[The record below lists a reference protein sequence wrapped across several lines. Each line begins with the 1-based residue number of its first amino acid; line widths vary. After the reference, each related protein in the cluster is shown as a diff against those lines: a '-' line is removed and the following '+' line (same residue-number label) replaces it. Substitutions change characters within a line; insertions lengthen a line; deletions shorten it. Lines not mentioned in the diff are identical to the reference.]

1 MDWRNRKYYVV
12 TFAYDARDMRIRTL
26 KLINGFRIHPY
37 KDIPQQ
43 TDETELRGHYQFII
57 SVPSEGA
64 EAVEHELRKAER
76 RDDFC
81 CWKEVQR
88 KRKKKKSNAGSLYDV
103 YYKDKNDKTQRV
115 TYFGY
120 SEHDAER
127 LFNSERYAGET
138 LIKIEER

>member
-37 KDIPQQ
+37 KDVPQQ

-57 SVPSEGA
+57 SVPSEDA

-88 KRKKKKSNAGSLYDV
+88 KRKKEK
-103 YYKDKNDKTQRV
+103 
-115 TYFGY
+115 
-120 SEHDAER
+120 E
-127 LFNSERYAGET
+127 
-138 LIKIEER
+138 